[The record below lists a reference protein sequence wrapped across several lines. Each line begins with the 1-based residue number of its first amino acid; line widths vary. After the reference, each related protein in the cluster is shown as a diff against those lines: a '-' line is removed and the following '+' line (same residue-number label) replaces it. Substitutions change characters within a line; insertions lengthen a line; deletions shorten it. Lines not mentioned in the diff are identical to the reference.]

1 MKWLKRIGIGIAVV
15 LVLIVAAIAIVSAM
29 FDPNQYK
36 PRIAQF
42 VQDRYARTLAMDGP
56 IALTFFPRLGVSISK
71 VMLSEPRSAQSF
83 AKIGDVRVS
92 VAVLP
97 LLSRKVVVDRIE
109 LHDVDANLARN
120 ADGTTNFDDLLGPQK
135 PPAASTPTPA
145 KDPGAASPPPA
156 IDVGGVR
163 ISNLSIGWKDASAG
177 TDLRLVDVN
186 LELGQLA
193 TTASGKL
200 AFSARVEGRQP
211 KLDARIQ
218 VAGTYRIALDG
229 APGGKIELPQLDIT
243 LALKDGDL
251 ALQGTVG
258 AAIAIDL
265 VAKSFALSKLASE
278 ITTTGPAIPNGSL
291 KISTTGQVA
300 LQWEKRSA
308 AIDVIA
314 KFDESTARINIAL
327 ADYAKPDP
335 RFKLDIDRLNVD
347 RYLRKD
353 KPAAPAASGAST
365 PTGGAGAG
373 KPVDPPIDLS
383 PLASVNGAGS
393 IHIGSL
399 TATNVK
405 SANVQVDMKAA
416 NGTVHLDPI
425 KAELYSG
432 TLAGAIAI
440 DARTNRLA
448 VRQVLTNVAIGP
460 LLHDAASVDMLE
472 GRGSVALD
480 VAGAGKTVNA
490 LKRDLDGKA
499 QVNLQDGALKGFNLA
514 DIARRARSLRSG
526 EMDNAAASKVEKTD
540 FSEMTA
546 SFIIRDGIATN
557 DDLSM
562 KSPFVRVN
570 GAGRV
575 DIPAGSVDYTVRP
588 AIVATTAGQGGKG
601 ADDLRA
607 IIVPVKIAG
616 PFDQLRYSVDIG
628 SLAKD
633 AAKDEIQRQLEKRA
647 KGTLDDATKERVGD
661 VLKGL
666 LRR

>member
-1 MKWLKRIGIGIAVV
+1 MKWLKRIGIGVAVV
-15 LVLIVAAIAIVSAM
+15 LVLIVVAIAIVSAT

-71 VMLSEPRSAQSF
+71 VALTEPRSATSF

-97 LLSRKVVVDRIE
+97 LLSRKVVVDRIA
-109 LHDVDANLARN
+109 LHNVDADLVKH
-120 ADGTTNFDDLLGPQK
+120 ADGTTNFDDLLGPAK
-135 PPAASTPTPA
+135 PPAASTSTPA
-145 KDPGAASPPPA
+145 KDPGAASAPPA
-156 IDVGGVR
+156 IDVGGIR

-177 TDLRLVDVN
+177 TDVRLVDVN
-186 LELGQLA
+186 LELGQVA
-193 TTASGKL
+193 STASGKL

-218 VAGTYRIALDG
+218 VAGTYRIALDSTQ
-229 APGGKIELPQLDIT
+229 GGKIELPQLDIT
-243 LALKDGDL
+243 LGLKAGDL
-251 ALQGTVG
+251 AVQGTVG
-258 AAIAIDL
+258 AAIAVDL
-265 VAKSFALSKLASE
+265 VAKSLALSKLTSE

-291 KISTTGQVA
+291 KVSTTGQA
-300 LQWEKRSA
+300 TIQWEKRSA
-308 AIDVIA
+308 AIDVTA
-314 KFDESTARINIAL
+314 KLDDSTARINIAL

-335 RFKLDIDRLNVD
+335 RFKVDIDRLNVD

-365 PTGGAGAG
+365 PTGGGGAG
-373 KPVDPPIDLS
+373 NSVDPPIDLS

-393 IHIGSL
+393 IHVGAL
-399 TATNVK
+399 TTANVK
-405 SANVQVDMKAA
+405 SENVQVEMKAA
-416 NGTVHLDPI
+416 NGNVHLDPI
-425 KAELYSG
+425 KAALYSG
-432 TLAGAIAI
+432 TLAGAIVI
-440 DARTNRLA
+440 DARNNRLA
-448 VRQVLTNVAIGP
+448 IRQVLTNVAVGP
-460 LLHDAASVDMLE
+460 LLRDAAALDILD
-472 GRGSVALD
+472 GRGTVSLD

-490 LKRDLDGKA
+490 LKRDLDGKV
-499 QVNLQDGALKGFNLA
+499 QVNLQDGAVKGFNLA

-526 EMDNAAASKVEKTD
+526 EMDNAAASKAEKTD

-546 SFIIRDGIATN
+546 SFLIRDGIATN

-562 KSPFVRVN
+562 KSPFVRVT
-570 GAGRV
+570 GAGRI
-575 DIPAGSVDYTVRP
+575 DIPAGSIDYTARP

-601 ADDLRA
+601 ADELRA
-607 IIVPVKIAG
+607 IAVPVKIAG
-616 PFDQLRYSVDIG
+616 PFDHLRYSVDVG

-647 KGTLDDATKERVGD
+647 MGKLDDATKERVGD